1 MLADLQ
7 ALLLRALRAPDPAA
21 FLAAEL
27 SRDDGRLS
35 RDERSWLLGASADG
49 LRLSRL
55 LVRKLRLQRLVRGDR
70 AFEALAASDPAAL
83 AQRFAA
89 YDAAVPPHA
98 VFPRDE
104 AAAFA
109 DFEAGRAMR

>member
-7 ALLLRALRAPDPAA
+7 RLLLRALRDPDPAA
-21 FLAAEL
+21 FLAAEV
-27 SRDDGRLS
+27 SRDDCRLS
-35 RDERSWLLGASADG
+35 DDERRWLRAASADG

-70 AFEALAASDPAAL
+70 ALAALVESDPAAV
-83 AQRFAA
+83 ARRFAA
-89 YDAAVPPHA
+89 YDAAVPPQA

-109 DFEAGRAMR
+109 DFEAGRAPQ